1 MRSLF
6 LRTFLLFWLT
16 VLLAAAALIF
26 SIERSIPTA
35 AGPEVR
41 EEIFQK
47 LPAQA
52 KSAAQVFEQAGPGA
66 LAGYFSDLESR
77 MPLQAFLFDAGGREL
92 LGRRT
97 TEGARDLAKLAAGE
111 DRLFVVANLG
121 AHRATSP
128 SGTLYS
134 LVILQEPNANWRQ
147 QNNGE
152 LKRRFLFEV
161 PAVILLASGLFCY
174 FTARHVTRPVLNLRA
189 AAAGIAEG
197 KLNTRVDPKWKKR
210 SDEIGEFSRDFD
222 RMAERIEALVAGQK
236 RLLGD
241 VSHELRSPLSRLIV
255 ALGLLKQGPESE
267 TAELLERAGIEARR
281 LDKMIGQLLTLARID
296 SGLHSDAQPFDLAN
310 LVEEVARDADFE
322 ARASGRE
329 VAVTS
334 ADACWIS
341 GSEEL
346 IRSAVENVVRNAV
359 RFTRWGT
366 RVEVS
371 LRVQASQ
378 AALVIRDHG
387 PGAPEEALTEIF
399 QPFRRARS
407 DQASGDGAGLGLAIA
422 DRAVRLHGGAVR
434 AANASDGGLLVEIQ
448 LPNARPSR

>member
-16 VLLAAAALIF
+16 VVLAAAALIF
-26 SIERSIPTA
+26 SIERAIPTA

-47 LPAQA
+47 IPAQA
-52 KSAAQVFEQAGPGA
+52 NAAARAFEQEGSGA
-66 LAGYFSDLESR
+66 LARYFSDLESR
-77 MPLQAFLFDAGGREL
+77 MPMQAFLFDAHGREV

-111 DRLFVVANLG
+111 DRLFVVVNLA
-121 AHRATSP
+121 AHRAAAP
-128 SGTLYS
+128 SGNVYS
-134 LVILQEPNANWRQ
+134 LVVLQEPNANFRQ
-147 QNNGE
+147 QTNGE

-189 AAAGIAEG
+189 AAGAIGEG
-197 KLNTRVDPKWKKR
+197 KIEARVDPKWKKR
-210 SDEIGEFSRDFD
+210 SDEIGELSRDFD

-255 ALGLLKQGPESE
+255 ALGLLKQRPQEE
-267 TAELLERAGIEARR
+267 AAELLERAGLEAHR
-281 LDKMIGQLLTLARID
+281 LDALIGQLLTLARID

-322 ARASGRE
+322 ARAMGRE
-329 VAVTS
+329 VAVAS
-334 ADACWIS
+334 ADACWIN

-359 RFTRWGT
+359 RYTRQGT

-371 LRVQASQ
+371 LRVQA
-378 AALVIRDHG
+378 ARAVLVIQDHG
-387 PGAPEEALTEIF
+387 PGVPEEALTEIF

-407 DQASGDGAGLGLAIA
+407 DQTSGDGAGLGLAIA
-422 DRAVRLHGGAVR
+422 DRAVRLHGGTVR
-434 AANASDGGLLVEIQ
+434 AANANSGGLLVEIQ
-448 LPNARPSR
+448 LPKARPSR